1 MEQKVRIG
9 LFGTGRIGQV
19 HAMSLAAL
27 DEATLTWVCDPVVE
41 GAARTAAQY
50 GGRVSDNPEEVFASR
65 EVDAVI
71 VASPT
76 ATHLDLVDMA
86 IDAGVPVLC
95 EKPIDLDITRVDAL
109 RLKAAESAV
118 PIALGFNKRFD
129 RHFVELKRRVAAGE
143 IGNLEQLI
151 ITSRDPGEP
160 PASYLSGSGG
170 IFRDMTIHDLDMAR
184 YFIPDIVEVCARGA
198 NIFSEDI
205 RKEGDFDSAV
215 ITLRG
220 SRDELV
226 TIVNS
231 RHAAYGYDQRIEAFG
246 SKGLLQVANKNDSLV
261 RHWGHKSVEA
271 AGTYQ
276 SFFIERYAEAYRLEV
291 AEFIRAVRGMPSRSP
306 GFEDGRAALILAD
319 AAESSAGT
327 GTAVT
332 VDLTSWTSN
341 AGAVGSRSSS

>member
-1 MEQKVRIG
+1 MTQQIRIG

-19 HAMSLAAL
+19 HAMSLATL
-27 DEATLTWVCDPVVE
+27 DEATLAWVCDPIIE
-41 GAARTAAQY
+41 SAKRTAAEF
-50 GGRVSDNPEEVFASR
+50 GGRVSDDPEEVFASG

-76 ATHLDLVDMA
+76 ATHMDLVERA

-95 EKPIDLDITRVDAL
+95 EKPIDLDIARVDAL
-109 RLKAAESAV
+109 RAKAAASDV

-143 IGNLEQLI
+143 IGTLEQMV

-160 PASYLSGSGG
+160 PASYLADSGG

-184 YFIPDIVEVCARGA
+184 YFIPDIVEVSAQGA
-198 NIFSEDI
+198 NVFSENA
-205 RKEGDFDSAV
+205 RHAGDFDSAV
-215 ITLRG
+215 VTLRG
-220 SRDELV
+220 SKDELV

-246 SKGLLQVANKNDSLV
+246 SAGLLQVGNKNDTLV
-261 RHWGHKSVEA
+261 RHWSARAVEA
-271 AGTYQ
+271 IGPYQ
-276 SFFIERYAEAYRLEV
+276 NFFLERYAEAYRLEV
-291 AEFIRAVRGMPSRSP
+291 AEFLRAVRGLPSRNP

-319 AAESSAGT
+319 AAEKSARAGV
-327 GTAVT
+327 AIE
-332 VDLTSWTSN
+332 VDHT
-341 AGAVGSRSSS
+341 